1 MLTVQVSELRS
12 YGLTDLVISAQV
24 LGVMDGTKDGMQF
37 FVGVTHGNAVPI
49 GMLTTYRDVELR
61 SWKSFQLA
69 VVSLERYLGRPAA
82 TATLIDT
89 RANTHA
95 YVDFFVK
102 LHELDV
108 PMPDNHPCEAGR
120 VALLDNIRTARIAEA
135 GHTSD
140 P

>member
-69 VVSLERYLGRPAA
+69 VVSL
-82 TATLIDT
+82 
-89 RANTHA
+89 
-95 YVDFFVK
+95 
-102 LHELDV
+102 
-108 PMPDNHPCEAGR
+108 
-120 VALLDNIRTARIAEA
+120 
-135 GHTSD
+135 
-140 P
+140 